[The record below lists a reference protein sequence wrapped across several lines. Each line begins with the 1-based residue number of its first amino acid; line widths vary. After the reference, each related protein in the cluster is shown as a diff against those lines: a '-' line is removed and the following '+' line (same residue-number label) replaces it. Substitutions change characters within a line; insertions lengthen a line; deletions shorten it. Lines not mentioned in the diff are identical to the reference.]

1 MHKRKHRKH
10 VCPDDNWEQSVHNV
24 TQKTFSAQNSDDVAL
39 DPCLY
44 IQAHEADVIHGPRV
58 LSGNLLECR
67 DPSAMLAASNDLKSG
82 LIRWGPPERLDNI
95 DTAGTQQSSQPSLWL
110 DRYVCPRAA
119 SVRLVGM

>member
-1 MHKRKHRKH
+1 MSLRESAK
-10 VCPDDNWEQSVHNV
+10 DWDWSEQSVHNV
-24 TQKTFSAQNSDDVAL
+24 TQQTFGAQNSDDVAL

-44 IQAHEADVIHGPRV
+44 IQAHEADIIHGPRV

-67 DPSAMLAASNDLKSG
+67 DPSAILAASNDSKSG

-95 DTAGTQQSSQPSLWL
+95 DIVAGTQQSSQPSLWL